1 MHQCW
6 HPNPSGRPKFS
17 DLHQLFD
24 NYLIKHTQDQYPY
37 IDMDSKTVYTF
48 DHLTP
53 KSLSD
58 YQTHMKE
65 ILKLEEIRDE
75 NGGEKDDNTDNE
87 HNLIQQPLIYIDD
100 NKFNESSSNNHESDG
115 GALTQMSTHAGL
127 YRLYDGNR
135 NTSQTSYDHLTTQ
148 EDMYDKEVLDTLN
161 SIYMIDMAAD
171 EDYDE
176 LWRKKLSTITEA
188 SNEDYQ
194 M

>member
-24 NYLIKHTQDQYPY
+24 RYLTKHTQEKYPY
-37 IDMDSKTVYTF
+37 IDMDSNVPYTF

-58 YQTHMKE
+58 YRAHIKE
-65 ILKLEEIRDE
+65 VLTIEEIRDE
-75 NGGEKDDNTDNE
+75 SGEKRDNDIGNGILE
-87 HNLIQQPLIYIDD
+87 PPLIYID
-100 NKFNESSSNNHESDG
+100 NKHKESSDRYSNGSDCAG
-115 GALTQMSTHAGL
+115 GTSTHAGL
-127 YRLYDGNR
+127 YRLHEGHKNTPQTYDQL
-135 NTSQTSYDHLTTQ
+135 TPKEDESYDR
-148 EDMYDKEVLDTLN
+148 EILDTLK
-161 SIYMIDMAAD
+161 SIYMIDSVDDD
-171 EDYDE
+171 EYYDE

-194 M
+194 N